1 MIITKK
7 FEVLGYAGL
16 CWPSLAFL
24 AFVALDDFLKQKL
37 AFVDK
42 IQAQL
47 TCFQQSDVK
56 TNYQTRSGILKHCD
70 ACPCVKYNTLNKM
83 PSAEMIALIWDLVFC
98 KDARRLGIFKVFWLQ
113 NVSNLTKF

>member
-1 MIITKK
+1 MLA
-7 FEVLGYAGL
+7 FVGL
-16 CWPSLAFL
+16 HWPSLAFL

-56 TNYQTRSGILKHCD
+56 TNYQTRSGILKHCETS
-70 ACPCVKYNTLNKM
+70 PNKNKT
-83 PSAEMIALIWDLVFC
+83 PNFD
-98 KDARRLGIFKVFWLQ
+98 
-113 NVSNLTKF
+113 T

>member
-1 MIITKK
+1 MA
-7 FEVLGYAGL
+7 FVGL
-16 CWPSLAFL
+16 HWPSLAFL

-56 TNYQTRSGILKHCD
+56 TNYQTRSGILKHC
-70 ACPCVKYNTLNKM
+70 VIVIKVVI
-83 PSAEMIALIWDLVFC
+83 PSDDNHERCFNP
-98 KDARRLGIFKVFWLQ
+98 IFFIVD
-113 NVSNLTKF
+113 

>member
-1 MIITKK
+1 MLA
-7 FEVLGYAGL
+7 FVGL
-16 CWPSLAFL
+16 HWPSLAFL

-70 ACPCVKYNTLNKM
+70 APTGPSSASAAWFYMPIKIQAVKLNTYYY
-83 PSAEMIALIWDLVFC
+83 V
-98 KDARRLGIFKVFWLQ
+98 
-113 NVSNLTKF
+113 

>member
-1 MIITKK
+1 MIITYK

-47 TCFQQSDVK
+47 ACFQQSDVK
-56 TNYQTRSGILKHCD
+56 TNYQTRSGILNHCD
-70 ACPCVKYNTLNKM
+70 KYGYYSKAVHNHT
-83 PSAEMIALIWDLVFC
+83 PFPDS
-98 KDARRLGIFKVFWLQ
+98 LQ
-113 NVSNLTKF
+113 HTIY